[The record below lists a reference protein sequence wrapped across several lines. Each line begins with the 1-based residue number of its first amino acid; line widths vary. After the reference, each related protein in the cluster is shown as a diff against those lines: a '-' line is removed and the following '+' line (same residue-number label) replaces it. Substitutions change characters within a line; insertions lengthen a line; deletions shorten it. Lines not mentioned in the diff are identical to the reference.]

1 MIKQVIIFGGS
12 GFLGKY
18 IVKHLADLGYAI
30 KIFNRN
36 QQKAQKL
43 KLCGHPGQIVV
54 VGDYILDELVI
65 SKHIKGCDIVINLIG
80 ILNESKTQKFYT
92 VHVDIAEKI
101 ARVAKANNISLM
113 IHFSAME
120 AEGNCSSK
128 YTQSKLLGEEA
139 VTSAFPEAI
148 IIRPNLVFG
157 EEDNFFNKFAKLASI
172 LPFLPLINNGKMKL
186 QPVYVDDLA
195 KFVCYVIKLKIH
207 DQKLYHIG
215 GPKVYS
221 IKNLLKFIIT
231 ITNRKCLLINI
242 PLPIAKFIAFICEFK
257 VISALL
263 KPITGNIEPLITRD
277 QIKFLCNSNSLEQS
291 HDLEKAKIRA
301 TPIESIVPKY
311 LKIYKKV

>member
-18 IVKHLADLGYAI
+18 IVKHLADLGYI
-30 KIFNRN
+30 VKIFSRN
-36 QQKAQKL
+36 QEKAKRL

-54 VGDYILDELVI
+54 VGGYILDESVI
-65 SKHIKGCDIVINLIG
+65 SKHIKGCDVVINLIG

-101 ARVAKANNISLM
+101 AIVAKTNNVSLM

-120 AEGNCSSK
+120 VEGNCSSK
-128 YTQSKLLGEEA
+128 YAQSKLLGENA
-139 VTSAFPEAI
+139 VASAFPEAI
-148 IIRPNLVFG
+148 IIRPSLVFG

-172 LPFLPLINNGKMKL
+172 LPFLPLINNGRMKL

-195 KFVCYVIKLKIH
+195 KFVCYVIKLKNH
-207 DQKLYHIG
+207 NQKLYHIG
-215 GPKVYS
+215 GPKVYP
-221 IKNLLKFIIT
+221 IKSLFKFIIT
-231 ITNRKCLLINI
+231 ITNRKCLLVNI

-257 VISALL
+257 LISILL
-263 KPITGNIEPLITRD
+263 KPITGNVEPLITRD
-277 QIKFLCNSNSLEQS
+277 QIKFLCNGSGFEQS
-291 HDLEKAKIRA
+291 HELEKAKIRA

>member
-30 KIFNRN
+30 KIFSRN
-36 QQKAQKL
+36 QEKVKQL
-43 KLCGHPGQIVV
+43 KLCGHPEQIVV
-54 VGDYILDELVI
+54 VGGYILDESVI

-80 ILNESKTQKFYT
+80 ILNESKTQNFHT

-101 ARVAKANNISLM
+101 ARVAKANAVSFM
-113 IHFSAME
+113 IHFSAMNLE
-120 AEGNCSSK
+120 SSYSSK
-128 YTQSKLLGEEA
+128 YAQSKLLGEEV

-148 IIRPNLVFG
+148 IIRPSLVFG

-172 LPFLPLINNGKMKL
+172 LPFLPLINNGKMKF

-195 KFVCYVIKLKIH
+195 KFVCYLIKLKDH

-221 IKNLLKFIIT
+221 IRNLLKFIIT

-242 PLPIAKFIAFICEFK
+242 PLPLAKLIAFICELKF
-257 VISALL
+257 ISILL
-263 KPITGNIEPLITRD
+263 KPITGSVEPLITRD
-277 QIKFLCNSNSLEQS
+277 QVKFLCNSGDFEQS

-301 TPIESIVPKY
+301 TPIESIIPKY